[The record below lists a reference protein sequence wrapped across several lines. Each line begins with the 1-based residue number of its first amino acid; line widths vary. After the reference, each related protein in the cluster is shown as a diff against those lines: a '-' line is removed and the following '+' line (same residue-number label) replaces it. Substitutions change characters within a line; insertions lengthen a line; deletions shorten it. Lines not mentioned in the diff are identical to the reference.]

1 MPSRD
6 AVAGVSR
13 AAAHA
18 IWMVS
23 KKTRRTGTD
32 STRRAWGDRLRM
44 LEASGVLLTS
54 LTGVPT

>member
-23 KKTRRTGTD
+23 KKTRN
-32 STRRAWGDRLRM
+32 ARLHPES
-44 LEASGVLLTS
+44 LGGLTSNASCGASLTS